1 MTYSYSIT
9 GYRDANGHREIIT
22 SDTELRDVEYLA
34 PKTREPMPFA
44 FCDDDTEIVPH
55 PVFIIEETNKDG
67 ETREFDF
74 ENHYWDHEEGSRKHI
89 TVEDLSQLDRMLQ
102 AGSWESFEDALE
114 DVQVRM

>member
-74 ENHYWDHEEGSRKHI
+74 ENHYWFHVKHYPI
-89 TVEDLSQLDRMLQ
+89 
-102 AGSWESFEDALE
+102 
-114 DVQVRM
+114 